1 MRQIESAEEASM
13 GCHAI
18 ILLTEWDAF
27 KTVNYNKVYETME
40 RPAYI
45 FDGRNLLDEASMKQ
59 IGFNYYRIGKAFKHP
74 A

>member
-1 MRQIESAEEASM
+1 MQQIESAEEATM
-13 GCHAI
+13 GTHAI
-18 ILLTEWDAF
+18 IILTEWDCF
-27 KTVNYNKVYETME
+27 KEINYQKVFQTMQ

-45 FDGRNLLDEASMKQ
+45 FDGRNLLDEVKMKE